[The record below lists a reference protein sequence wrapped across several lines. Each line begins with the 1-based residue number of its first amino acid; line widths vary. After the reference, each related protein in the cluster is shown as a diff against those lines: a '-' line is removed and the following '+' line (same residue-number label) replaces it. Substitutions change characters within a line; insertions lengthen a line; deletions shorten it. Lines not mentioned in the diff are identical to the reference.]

1 MSKNINVNPDHYKVA
16 GRERPGQNIPVEL
29 VKQQYAQSRSRIR
42 EAEPGIGPQ
51 QSAKTGKRSSAQKE
65 DRARQGYEPVPAANP
80 VPGAFGGKK
89 SNRRKARLA
98 A

>member
-1 MSKNINVNPDHYKVA
+1 MSKNINVNPDHYKLA
-16 GRERPGQNIPVEL
+16 GRERPGQNIPAEL
-29 VKQQYAQSRSRIR
+29 VKQQYAAYRSRIAAEL
-42 EAEPGIGPQ
+42 EATPAQ

-65 DRARQGYEPVPAANP
+65 ARARKGFEPIPAAAP

-89 SNRRKARLA
+89 NNRRKMRRA